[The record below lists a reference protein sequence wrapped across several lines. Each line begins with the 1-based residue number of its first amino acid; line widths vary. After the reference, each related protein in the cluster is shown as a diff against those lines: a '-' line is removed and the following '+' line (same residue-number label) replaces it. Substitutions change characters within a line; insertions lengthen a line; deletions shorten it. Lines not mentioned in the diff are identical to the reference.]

1 MKPTTSHFSLDTL
14 DLDFVDWDANPASP
28 STASPPS
35 GDATTMRSATGVPE
49 SSQQRAR
56 ATELVGCTANAV
68 WHSGKAVECHTSFV
82 ARLTKLLWHPANV
95 VGCHTSFVEC
105 HPGGLASSAPSAGVL
120 TMSSGAS
127 ETGI

>member
-56 ATELVGCTANAV
+56 ATELV
-68 WHSGKAVECHTSFV
+68 WE
-82 ARLTKLLWHPANV
+82 
-95 VGCHTSFVEC
+95 
-105 HPGGLASSAPSAGVL
+105 GLAPGSVIDGKYRVDSELGRGAMGVVVLAHDL
-120 TMSSGAS
+120 TLDRRVAVKL
-127 ETGI
+127 